1 MLSTVSNSRAIK
13 LTTSLVMVVLVSIAV
28 GWVCLEWGQH
38 GARQCAIDY
47 PHDGQCGLVAMEGM
61 AFAMFATPAVFIAG
75 TIFAIWRWKSD
86 SATENDA
93 STMN

>member
-1 MLSTVSNSRAIK
+1 
-13 LTTSLVMVVLVSIAV
+13 
-28 GWVCLEWGQH
+28 
-38 GARQCAIDY
+38 
-47 PHDGQCGLVAMEGM
+47 MEGM

-86 SATENDA
+86 SAAENDA